1 MDIVRLKSTGL
12 TSAWPETW
20 PRVDESVIGK
30 DEMNEDGKNGRN
42 SV

>member
-1 MDIVRLKSTGL
+1 MRLKSTGL

-20 PRVDESVIGK
+20 PGVDENVVGK
-30 DEMNEDGKNGRN
+30 NETNEDGKNERN